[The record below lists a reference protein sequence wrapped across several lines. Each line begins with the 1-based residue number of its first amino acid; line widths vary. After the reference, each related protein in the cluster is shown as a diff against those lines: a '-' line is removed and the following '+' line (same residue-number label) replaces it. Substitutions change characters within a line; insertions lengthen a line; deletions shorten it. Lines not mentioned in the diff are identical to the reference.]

1 MSADIA
7 IDPAFAALAE
17 RFSDYLET
25 HMPEVQTADVES
37 IERIHGGAS
46 RETFRVRVHLRK
58 DAAMPGETRG
68 LILRRDPTGSLID
81 TEREVEFN
89 AYRAFHGTSV
99 PVPEALFLETD
110 PKWLDR
116 PFFVMSEIEA
126 GTAASPFA
134 ADPYGGLAGVVGEQF
149 WTHLGAIAAA
159 DPRANGLAESME
171 MPAPETCWERELAY
185 WEGVIDADEL
195 EPHPIARAA
204 IRKLRRHPPPPAQK
218 VGVVHG
224 DYRTGNFLYDETGR
238 ITAILDW
245 EMCHLGD
252 PLEDLAWALDPL
264 WAAAGPE
271 LPGSLIPRDEAIALW
286 EKASGLKADPQA
298 LSWWQL
304 FSHVKGLGIWISSS
318 HEYATGSNKD
328 PVLAFSGLYC
338 TARHNAIVAER
349 LLADFEA
356 AHGAEEPAKGGAGS

>member
-1 MSADIA
+1 MSEILP
-7 IDPAFAALAE
+7 IDPAFADLAA

-25 HMPEVQTADVES
+25 HMPDVQTADVEAM
-37 IERIHGGAS
+37 ERIHGGAS
-46 RETFRVRVHLRK
+46 RETFRVKVHLRT
-58 DAAMPGETRG
+58 DASMPGETRG

-110 PKWLDR
+110 TKWLDR
-116 PFFVMSEIEA
+116 PFFVMSEIA
-126 GTAASPFA
+126 TGAAASPFA
-134 ADPYGGLAGVVGEQF
+134 EKPYGDLAGRVGEQF

-159 DPRANGLAESME
+159 DPQANGLADTME
-171 MPAPETCWERELAY
+171 MPAADHCWQRELDY

-204 IRKLRRHPPPPAQK
+204 IRKLRRSPPPPARK

-224 DYRTGNFLYDETGR
+224 DYRTGNFMFDDAGT
-238 ITAILDW
+238 ITAVLDW

-264 WAAAGPE
+264 WAASGPE
-271 LPGSLIPRDEAIALW
+271 LPGSLIPRAQAIALW
-286 EKASGLKADPQA
+286 EKASGLTADPQA

-318 HEYATGSNKD
+318 HEYATGTNKD

-338 TARHNAIVAER
+338 TARHNEIVAAR
-349 LLADFEA
+349 LLAEFGEA
-356 AHGAEEPAKGGAGS
+356 RA